1 MYTYYYDPCFVQ
13 LTHET
18 FTQRFRTLI
27 PRGDGATEHQC
38 KSVQISAVPASAEQ
52 GGDLVLP
59 CLRKHVRQAVQQ
71 RKRRVVPGLAC
82 LNKPPP
88 TAEACKMQN
97 TIFLPFGQVEQS
109 R

>member
-1 MYTYYYDPCFVQ
+1 MVHVSFNSNMKRLHSVFAPSSQEEMVPQNISANQY
-13 LTHET
+13 
-18 FTQRFRTLI
+18 
-27 PRGDGATEHQC
+27 

-71 RKRRVVPGLAC
+71 RKRRVVVPGVTC

-97 TIFLPFGQVEQS
+97 TTFFFLS
-109 R
+109 DK